1 MPSRAL
7 ADTRRTALVVPGRI
21 DTRTGG
27 YGYDRRIVAGLADRG
42 WQVPV
47 YQLDDSFPWPTG
59 VALRQAEDV
68 LAAIPDGTPVLIDG
82 LAYGAMPALVHE
94 AARRLRLVALVHHPL
109 ALETG
114 LSVAQ
119 AAALE
124 ASERAA
130 LEAAH
135 LVVVTSRP
143 TATVL
148 APYGVEVDRIVVVE
162 PGTDPA
168 PPARGSGG
176 PTVVLLCVASVV
188 PRKGHEVLVSALAPL
203 THLDWRMTCAG
214 GLDRDADTAA
224 RLQAQVDAAGLSS
237 RVTFVGEAGGA
248 DLDALYDRADVF
260 VLPTLYE
267 GYGMV
272 VAEAVARGLPV
283 VSTPTGAIA
292 DLVPPHAGL
301 LVPIGDAHALS
312 AALATMIGSPEQ
324 RAGFA
329 RGALRARQ
337 RLRTWAHAAAAME
350 NALLQSMADGVQ
362 R

>member
-1 MPSRAL
+1 MPPTSLSGARS
-7 ADTRRTALVVPGRI
+7 TALVVPGRI
-21 DTRTGG
+21 ETRTGG

-42 WQVPV
+42 WLVTV
-47 YQLDDSFPWPTG
+47 HELDDSFPWPTSA
-59 VALRQAEDV
+59 ALGEAARV
-68 LAAIPDGTPVLIDG
+68 LAALPDGTPVILDG
-82 LAYGAMPALVHE
+82 LAYGAMPALVHD

-114 LSVAQ
+114 LSATA

-124 ASERAA
+124 ASERDA

-143 TATVL
+143 TVATL
-148 APYGVEVDRIVVVE
+148 ARYGVAPDRIVVVE

-168 PPARGSGG
+168 PPARGSGSA
-176 PTVVLLCVASVV
+176 TVALLCVASVT
-188 PRKGHEVLVSALAPL
+188 PRKGHDVLISALAPL
-203 THLDWRMTCAG
+203 AQLDWHLTCVG
-214 GLDRDADTAA
+214 GLDRDAGTVA
-224 RLQAQVDAAGLSS
+224 RLREQLVVAGLSD

-248 DLDALYDRADVF
+248 DLDARYDRADVF
-260 VLPTLYE
+260 VLPTRYE

-292 DLVPPHAGL
+292 DLVPPDAGL
-301 LVPIGDAHALS
+301 LVPIGDAQALS
-312 AALATMIGSPEQ
+312 VALATMIRSAAV

-329 RGALRARQ
+329 HGARAARG
-337 RLRTWAHAAAAME
+337 RLRTWTHAAAAME
-350 NALLQSMADGVQ
+350 DALLRVTADGVQ